1 MSEAVC
7 QKGNHTAHSIQLRYA
22 YQSIKLPLKLQPCS
36 EGVDVAS
43 VYIVQWCNFL
53 KKLNMARTS
62 IFLCLYT
69 DFSFI

>member
-43 VYIVQWCNFL
+43 IYIVQWCNFL
-53 KKLNMARTS
+53 KK
-62 IFLCLYT
+62 
-69 DFSFI
+69 